1 VLPPVATGLLLLKF
15 FSRRGG
21 VGHFLHEHLGTDV
34 VFTWRAVVA
43 AAAVMSLPLLVRS
56 ARVGFQSV
64 NQRLE
69 EIARTLGASDAR
81 VFFTITLPLASRG
94 IVAGVVL
101 AFARAVGEFGATIVV
116 AGNIPGRDNNGF
128 AGDIRNGSA
137 RPRRQRVSTAHR
149 QCYYRLRRG
158 LVERIIDEKIGSTMK
173 LEIRRL
179 SLRLEQFT
187 LKINVDLH
195 NARTGIFGPSGAGK
209 TSLLEAI
216 AGLRKPETAKIRL
229 DGELFDDVARD
240 YSLPVRL
247 RKIGYVP
254 QDDSLFP
261 HLSVRRNLLYGIDG
275 KSKHDTFSFDH
286 VSSFLQINSL
296 LDRDVRSLSRGEN
309 QRIVIARA
317 LLSAPRLLL
326 LDEPLTALDA
336 RLKETILQQLRSLHH
351 EFGIPMLYVTH
362 DPAEAIEIC
371 QEVLMLESGEIISRG
386 DPQKLLV

>member
-1 VLPPVATGLLLLKF
+1 
-15 FSRRGG
+15 
-21 VGHFLHEHLGTDV
+21 
-34 VFTWRAVVA
+34 
-43 AAAVMSLPLLVRS
+43 
-56 ARVGFQSV
+56 
-64 NQRLE
+64 
-69 EIARTLGASDAR
+69 
-81 VFFTITLPLASRG
+81 
-94 IVAGVVL
+94 
-101 AFARAVGEFGATIVV
+101 
-116 AGNIPGRDNNGF
+116 
-128 AGDIRNGSA
+128 
-137 RPRRQRVSTAHR
+137 
-149 QCYYRLRRG
+149 
-158 LVERIIDEKIGSTMK
+158 MK
-173 LEIRRL
+173 LEIRAL

-187 LKINVDLH
+187 LELNVDIQ

-209 TSLLEAI
+209 TSLLESI

-229 DGELFDDVARD
+229 DNCLFEDTGQD

-261 HLSVRRNLLYGIDG
+261 HLSVRRNLLYGTDG

-286 VSSFLQINSL
+286 VISFLKVSSL
-296 LDRDVRSLSRGEN
+296 LDRNVGSLSRGEN

-336 RLKETILQQLRSLHH
+336 RLKETILEQLRSLHH

-371 QEVLMLESGEIISRG
+371 EEILIIESGRLISRG
-386 DPQKLLV
+386 SPRELLG